1 MSTKRI
7 NYMHEMASSN
17 QGQKPDLKGML
28 QSNLNRKNM
37 FFFTYIAIKT
47 SLTILFF
54 KDNITVKMLPELRPN
69 SEFYFGDIRIR
80 VSNERN
86 VSHKNAKNTKIFVR
100 ISQTFWMNF
109 RKDLAFFFKFR
120 IFFAKFSWNFRVFC
134 KKSKIAFSQA
144 NEMRKN
150 AKIFAKI
157 FFSLEPLIRILFQR
171 YQNSIQEI
179 SEFYFGE
186 IETVPGPPASC
197 STRKLQAD

>member
-1 MSTKRI
+1 
-7 NYMHEMASSN
+7 
-17 QGQKPDLKGML
+17 ML

-109 RKDLAFFFKFR
+109 RKDLAFFLNSE
-120 IFFAKFSWNFRVFC
+120 FFSRNFRGTFAC
-134 KKSKIAFSQA
+134 FAKKSKIAFSQA

-157 FFSLEPLIRILFQR
+157 FFSLEPLIRILF
-171 YQNSIQEI
+171 
-179 SEFYFGE
+179 
-186 IETVPGPPASC
+186 
-197 STRKLQAD
+197 

>member
-1 MSTKRI
+1 
-7 NYMHEMASSN
+7 
-17 QGQKPDLKGML
+17 ML

-109 RKDLAFFFKFR
+109 RKDLAFFLNSEFFSRNFRGTFACFAKKVKLHFRKRTKCEKMRKFLR
-120 IFFAKFSWNFRVFC
+120 KYFFRETIFF
-134 KKSKIAFSQA
+134 
-144 NEMRKN
+144 
-150 AKIFAKI
+150 FART
-157 FFSLEPLIRILFQR
+157 PD
-171 YQNSIQEI
+171 QNSILEI
-179 SEFYFGE
+179 SEFHLGDIRVLFWRDRNCPW
-186 IETVPGPPASC
+186 TSC
-197 STRKLQAD
+197 FLLY